1 MIFSNFRFRLWNRSP
16 TGNDQSK
23 RTIVFQVPLWSV
35 HPGVVQEK
43 GHVER
48 LQDQGRQGGGQ
59 VTGTTQRSGVPLPK
73 EESNALWRQLVPGT
87 KQDLQ
92 SSADRVES
100 VQRRWKKKPNLDE
113 FRPGCDGCE
122 RVRPRKPRWYRKRD
136 RFNKRRRWGGGRTT
150 VWWRRT
156 PPPPSGDGGHKT
168 GPGHSQIRGV
178 WCCFWT
184 WDEIPEPATHNVLRL
199 RGGSPHRCHCSQ
211 KVFGCGHPQILGV
224 SGGHLR
230 HTAPSQPWGHVIKSR
245 DQIQSRGFGPGLRQ
259 CRRGIV
265 IKAARA
271 LAALTVQFLCTNTWV
286 CDRDWLTEVSSEG
299 CGWWVV
305 GGGRG
310 SDWLLWS
317 SRTGGQEQFYRP
329 QWLRLK

>member
-1 MIFSNFRFRLWNRSP
+1 MIFSDFRFRLWNRSP

-35 HPGVVQEK
+35 HPGVVQEE

-48 LQDQGRQGGGQ
+48 LQDQDRQGGGQ

-73 EESNALWRQLVPGT
+73 EESSAWWRQLVPGT

-92 SSADRVES
+92 SSADSVES
-100 VQRRWKKKPNLDE
+100 VQRRREKKPNLDE
-113 FRPGCDGCE
+113 FRPGCGRCE

-150 VWWRRT
+150 VWWQRT
-156 PPPPSGDGGHKT
+156 PPPPGGDGGHET
-168 GPGHSQIRGV
+168 GPGPGHSQIRGV
-178 WCCFWT
+178 WRCSWT
-184 WDEIPEPATHNVLRL
+184 WGETPEPATHNVLRL

-211 KVFGCGHPQILGV
+211 KVFGSGHPQILGV

-230 HTAPSQPWGHVIKSR
+230 HTAPSRPWGHVFKSR

-271 LAALTVQFLCTNTWV
+271 LAALIMQFFCVQTLEFVQRLIDGSQFGGVW
-286 CDRDWLTEVSSEG
+286 G
-299 CGWWVV
+299 V
-305 GGGRG
+305 GGARR